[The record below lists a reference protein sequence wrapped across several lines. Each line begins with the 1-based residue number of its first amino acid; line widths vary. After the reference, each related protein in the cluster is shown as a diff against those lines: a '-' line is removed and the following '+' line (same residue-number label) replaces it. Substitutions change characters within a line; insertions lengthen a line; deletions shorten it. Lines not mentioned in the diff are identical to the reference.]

1 MSEVSEKFETYF
13 KLQLK
18 SLSKM
23 TKEDLDAINTRLDRM
38 ADKPEELISV
48 LARKKIR
55 GRVDDFKERATARVT
70 GWIDEKLG

>member
-38 ADKPEELISV
+38 ADKPEELVSV
-48 LARKKIR
+48 LARKKVRSKI
-55 GRVDDFKERATARVT
+55 DDFKERAKARVSN
-70 GWIDEKLG
+70 WIDERLG

>member
-55 GRVDDFKERATARVT
+55 GRVDDFKERAKARVT